1 MDGGAWWATV
11 NGVAKSWTQLSN
23 FTLKVPQGLAL
34 CPFPAGVPLP
44 QKHNGPRL
52 LQCDPGEGGQHQ
64 VVRAGGGVRW
74 WAGPLGT
81 GLLGPCFV
89 VSFSSFDGTR
99 MDHTFC
105 SKPTGGDRQAWS
117 FPAAPFGS
125 FQVLNLYPVSW
136 GEGIGMGHRW
146 AGASCSCSMISQAQ
160 VFPVHGTRI

>member
-11 NGVAKSWTQLSN
+11 HGVAKSWTQLSD
-23 FTLKVPQGLAL
+23 FTLKAPQGLAV

-52 LQCDPGEGGQHQ
+52 LQCDPGEGRQHQ

-74 WAGPLGT
+74 WAGP
-81 GLLGPCFV
+81 CFV

-99 MDHTFC
+99 MDRTLC

-136 GEGIGMGHRW
+136 GEGIGMGRRW
-146 AGASCSCSMISQAQ
+146 AGAPCSCSMISQAQ
-160 VFPVHGTRI
+160 VFPVHGTRM